1 MTTDR
6 RDRVLSWEDELERI
20 APRLFEL
27 PVAARLLIYDVVE
40 QFLREDASEGALRF
54 SAAA

>member
-27 PVAARLLIYDVVE
+27 PVAARLAIYEVVE
-40 QFLREDASEGALRF
+40 QFLREDTSEGAPSVVR
-54 SAAA
+54 AA